1 MSQSF
6 EHGYALL
13 IAVDENSV
21 PTAARPNIA
30 NDVAALHEVLTHPQR
45 CGYVAEHV
53 KLITGQN
60 STREGIMRGLDWL
73 QEQLKQDASGNATV
87 VIYYTGHGH
96 VEDGS
101 YYFLPYDVN
110 LNRIRTSAIHA
121 EDFAADIAALKPQR
135 LLVMLDC
142 CYAAGMGVKEVS
154 PIHSTAMPV
163 ALFMQ
168 GEKALSHQAGAK
180 GLEALAQVA
189 GRAVLSSS
197 QADQK
202 SWMRKDGRMSIFTYH
217 VIEAL
222 TGHAQP
228 AQGAREV
235 LVSDV
240 MSHVYRCVPQSALAD
255 CGAVQ
260 QPDYQV
266 SGNFPVALLLGGKG
280 LDKGEVAPDPLELP
294 ASNEPSG
301 TTYQAH
307 LSGSGAIAQGTDAT
321 AVGAGGVYIGGQN
334 RGNINTGTQIGDQI
348 EVGDIT
354 NSSGVAIGRGARA
367 NVTQGLSAQDLEPLF
382 APLLAVVAQ
391 QAPAAQKAAA
401 VQQAQELQT
410 EVAKGKQADDS
421 RIAKLIDGVVG
432 MVPGAAGAVVSLFA
446 HPILNNLVGPVT
458 KFVLGKLWVDGS
470 TL

>member
-6 EHGYALL
+6 THGYALL
-13 IAVDENSV
+13 IAVDDSSA
-21 PTAARPNIA
+21 PTAALP
-30 NDVAALHEVLTHPQR
+30 DVVKDVTALRQVLAHPQR
-45 CGYVAEHV
+45 CGYAPEHV
-53 KLITGQN
+53 KRITGQN
-60 STREGIMRGLDWL
+60 STREGIMHGLDWL

-142 CYAAGMGVKEVS
+142 CHAAGMGVKEVS

-180 GLEALAQVA
+180 GLEALAQGA

-235 LVSDV
+235 LVSDM

-255 CGAVQ
+255 CIAVQ

-266 SGNFPVALLLGGKG
+266 SGNFPVALLLGGNGLGKG
-280 LDKGEVAPDPLELP
+280 DVAPDPLELLV
-294 ASNEPSG
+294 SNGPSG
-301 TTYQAH
+301 TTYQAYQT
-307 LSGSGAIAQGTDAT
+307 GSGAITQGEGAT

-367 NVTQGLSAQDLEPLF
+367 TVMQGLPAQDLELLF
-382 APLLAVVAQ
+382 VPLLAVVAQ
-391 QAPAAQKAAA
+391 QAPAAQKVAA
-401 VQQAQELQT
+401 VQQVQELKA
-410 EVAKGKQADDS
+410 EVAKVKQASDS
-421 RIAKLIDGVVG
+421 RIAQLIDGLVG
-432 MVPGAAGAVVSLFA
+432 MVPGAASTVVSLFA
-446 HPILNNLVGPVT
+446 YPILNNLVGPVT
-458 KFVLGKLWVDGS
+458 KFVLGKLGVDGS